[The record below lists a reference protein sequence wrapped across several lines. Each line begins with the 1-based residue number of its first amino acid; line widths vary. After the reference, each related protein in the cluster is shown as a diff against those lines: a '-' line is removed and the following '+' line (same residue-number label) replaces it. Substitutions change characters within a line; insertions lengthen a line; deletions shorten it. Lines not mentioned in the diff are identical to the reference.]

1 MTAEAET
8 TAKPQDFRRTAVR
21 LLRAL
26 GPDRRLLILCLA
38 LSMVS
43 VALTVSVPMILGH
56 ATDLIVR
63 GAADGGVDF
72 ARVGRVLALAAAL
85 VVVSASCAL
94 ARGALAQDIGQRTAY
109 RLREQA
115 SAKLTVLPLSYLDR
129 RPRGDLIS
137 RLTNDTDNIALTL
150 QQLLTKIAVSLLSV
164 VGVLGMMLWL
174 SPLLTLVAV
183 ASLPVAAVVT
193 RLLGRRSQPEFTK
206 QWRATG
212 ELGAHVE
219 EMFTGHD
226 QVLLFGR
233 GEDTQRVFDQRND
246 AAFEAGRRAQFFSGV
261 IEPALAFLGYVTFVA
276 VAVLGGLRVAAG
288 AMTIGEIQAFI
299 TYTLQ
304 FNNPIT
310 QAAALVNIVQSGI
323 ASAERVFELVDT
335 DEQIPDP
342 AIPQRLRQVTGR
354 VEFEQ
359 VSFRY
364 EPTEPL
370 IENLDLT
377 VTPHQ
382 TVAIVGPTGAG
393 KTTLVNLLMRFYEP
407 TAGRITLDGT
417 DITTL
422 PRTELR
428 ARIGMVLQD
437 TWLFEGTIAANIAY
451 GKVDAT
457 HEEIVAAAKAARA
470 DHFIRTLPDGYD
482 TLLDEN
488 GEGLSAGERQLLT
501 IARAFL
507 TEPSMLVLDEATSS
521 VDTRTEAL
529 VQHAMAD
536 LRTGRTSFVIA
547 HRLSTIRDAD
557 TILVMEAGRIVEQ
570 GTHEELLEAD
580 GAYARLYEAQFARV
594 ATLPA

>member
-1 MTAEAET
+1 M
-8 TAKPQDFRRTAVR
+8 
-21 LLRAL
+21 
-26 GPDRRLLILCLA
+26 
-38 LSMVS
+38 
-43 VALTVSVPMILGH
+43 
-56 ATDLIVR
+56 
-63 GAADGGVDF
+63 DF
-72 ARVGRVLALAAAL
+72 ARVARVLAVAAGL
-85 VVVSASCAL
+85 VIVSASCAF
-94 ARGALAQDIGQRTAY
+94 ARGRLAQDIGQRTAF

-137 RLTNDTDNIALTL
+137 RLTNDADNIALTL

-164 VGVLGMMLWL
+164 LGVLGMMLWL

-212 ELGAHVE
+212 ELSSHVE

-233 GEDTQRVFDQRND
+233 GEDAQRAFDERNH

-276 VAVLGGLRVAAG
+276 VAVLGGLRVASG

-323 ASAERVFELVDT
+323 ASAERVFELVDA
-335 DEQIPDP
+335 DEQNPDP
-342 AIPQRLRQVTGR
+342 AIPQRLRQVAGK

-370 IENLDLT
+370 IENLDLA
-377 VTPHQ
+377 VAPHQ

-393 KTTLVNLLMRFYEP
+393 KTTLVNLLLRFYEP
-407 TAGRITLDGT
+407 TGGRITLDGSG
-417 DITTL
+417 IATL
-422 PRTELR
+422 PRAELR

-451 GKVDAT
+451 GKDDAT
-457 HEEIVAAAKAARA
+457 HDEIVAAAKAARA

-507 TEPSMLVLDEATSS
+507 SKPSILVLDEATSS

-570 GTHEELLEAD
+570 GTHEELLAAD
-580 GAYARLYEAQFARV
+580 GAYARLYESQFAQ
-594 ATLPA
+594 AAAFPA

>member
-1 MTAEAET
+1 M
-8 TAKPQDFRRTAVR
+8 
-21 LLRAL
+21 LRAL
-26 GPDRRLLILCLA
+26 GPDRHLLILCLV
-38 LSMVS
+38 LSVVS
-43 VALTVSVPMILGH
+43 VALTVSVPMVLGH

-72 ARVGRVLALAAAL
+72 GRVGQVLALAAVL
-85 VVVSASCAL
+85 VVVSASCAF
-94 ARGALAQDIGQRTAY
+94 ARGRLAQDIGQRTAY

-115 SAKLTVLPLSYLDR
+115 SAKLATLPLNYLDR

-137 RLTNDTDNIALTL
+137 RLTNDADNIALTL

-174 SPLLTLVAV
+174 SPVLTLVAV

-193 RLLGRRSQPEFTK
+193 RLLGRRSQPEFTR

-233 GEDTQRVFDQRND
+233 GEDAQREFDRRNRVAYD
-246 AAFEAGRRAQFFSGV
+246 AGRRAQFFSGV
-261 IEPALAFLGYVTFVA
+261 IEPAMAFLGHLTFVT
-276 VAVLGGLRVAAG
+276 VAVLGGLRVASG
-288 AMTIGEIQAFI
+288 AMTVGEIQAFI

-323 ASAERVFELVDT
+323 ASAERLFELVDAE
-335 DEQIPDP
+335 EQTPDP
-342 AIPQRLRQVTGR
+342 AVLRPLQQVSGK

-364 EPTEPL
+364 EPAEPL
-370 IENLDLT
+370 IEDLT
-377 VTPHQ
+377 LTVAPHQ

-393 KTTLVNLLMRFYEP
+393 KTTLVNLLMRFYDP

-422 PRTELR
+422 PRAELR
-428 ARIGMVLQD
+428 AHIGMVLQD

-451 GKVDAT
+451 GKDDAT
-457 HEEIVAAAKAARA
+457 REEIVTAAKAARA

-488 GEGLSAGERQLLT
+488 GTNLSAGERQLLT

-507 TEPSMLVLDEATSS
+507 TKPSILVLDEATSS

-529 VQHAMAD
+529 VQHAMSD

-557 TILVMEAGRIVEQ
+557 TILVMEQGRIVEQ
-570 GTHEELLEAD
+570 GTHEELLAAG
-580 GAYARLYEAQFARV
+580 GAYARLYEAQFAHEV
-594 ATLPA
+594 TQPV